1 MYSIV
6 ILEVPVRPV
15 LAIWVNGH
23 VSDVCLF
30 ELHCIMTGDYHSL
43 AEEFWEILVLAW

>member
-6 ILEVPVRPV
+6 ILKVPVRQV
-15 LAIWVNGH
+15 LIIWVNGH

-30 ELHCIMTGDYHSL
+30 DCTAS
-43 AEEFWEILVLAW
+43 